1 MRSGLNLL
9 LRFKALTRR
18 RPKGR
23 RSRSFEALDRRE
35 LLSTVPATIAVL
47 AAGTGDS
54 KGVTVSYEVTGPE
67 PSLSFG
73 VYRSASP
80 TLDASAVPV
89 ASPIPATLVDDAG
102 RPSTAPGLHTLT
114 IPLAG
119 GLPINP
125 KHPYVVVAAD
135 PGTPSASL
143 PGGSASFRKVSIAV
157 ITHGGLQD
165 SKDKKFGPGWERQ
178 MAASLRAQG
187 YDDVI
192 AYNWV
197 AQSGTPGQAAKQG
210 PKLAKL
216 VLNEAAKVASGEP
229 VDLHFIGHSEGTV
242 VNMLAI
248 ERVEAKALPA
258 IRAGYLEDT
267 LLDPH
272 AANPDTPGKQ
282 YSVADNFFGWA
293 SEQLI
298 DNYQARARDPLVK
311 VPAGV
316 SASEVFYQQTPASH
330 DHGSNLGAYN
340 LWGQVP
346 VPGASVY
353 FNLTAAGAV
362 HSGAD
367 SVHAWYERNVVPTLG
382 DGGQPIARQTLTA
395 ALQSPTTPGGHAIAS
410 GRATYA
416 GTSEPGSTVDVLVG
430 PAGPGKLAVVGQA
443 IAGSVGT
450 WTVTTRPLSSGRY
463 RVVVEAHL
471 TPDSQPGRE
480 PVPTAA
486 PGLLVVQ
493 G

>member
-1 MRSGLNLL
+1 MRPGLNLR
-9 LRFKALTRR
+9 LRLRDLCRR
-18 RPKGR
+18 RPKGW
-23 RSRSFEALDRRE
+23 RSRWFESLDRRE
-35 LLSTVPATIAVL
+35 LLSTVPAMVAVL
-47 AAGTGDS
+47 AAGTVDS
-54 KGVTVSYEVTGPE
+54 KGVTVSYDVTGSE

-80 TLDASAVPV
+80 GLDASTVPV
-89 ASPIPATLVDDAG
+89 ASSVAAPAIDDAG
-102 RPSTAPGLHTLT
+102 RPSTALGLHTLT

-157 ITHGGLQD
+157 VTHGGLQD
-165 SKDKKFGPGWERQ
+165 SKDKKLGPGWERQ
-178 MAASLRAQG
+178 MAAVLRAQG

-192 AYNWV
+192 PYNWV
-197 AQSGTPGQAAKQG
+197 AQSGTPGQSAKQG
-210 PKLAKL
+210 PKLAKV
-216 VLNEAAKVASGEP
+216 VLNEAAKVAPAEP

-282 YSVADNFFGWA
+282 YSVADNLFGWV

-298 DNYQARARDPLVK
+298 DNYQARARDPLVT

-316 SASEVFYQQTPASH
+316 SASEVFYQQTPASR
-330 DHGSNLGAYN
+330 DHASNLGAYN

-353 FNLTAAGAV
+353 FNLTDAGAV

-367 SVHAWYERNVVPTLG
+367 SVYAWYERNVVPTLG
-382 DGGQPIARQTLTA
+382 DGGQPIARETLTA

-416 GTSEPGSTVDVLVG
+416 GKSEPGSTVDILVG
-430 PAGPGKLAVVGQA
+430 PAGPGRLAFVGQS
-443 IAGSVGT
+443 IAGVNGT
-450 WTVTTRPLSSGRY
+450 WTATTRPLSPGRH